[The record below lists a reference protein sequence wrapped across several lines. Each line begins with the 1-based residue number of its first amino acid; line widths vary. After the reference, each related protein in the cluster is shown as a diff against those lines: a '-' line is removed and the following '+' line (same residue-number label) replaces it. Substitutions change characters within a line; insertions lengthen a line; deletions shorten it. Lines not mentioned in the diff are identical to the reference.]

1 MNEILITIMLTA
13 ATAVIVAGAI
23 AAILFIVLLTW
34 QMIEDTF
41 L

>member
-1 MNEILITIMLTA
+1 MNEILITIMLAA
-13 ATAVIVAGAI
+13 ATAVVVTGAI
-23 AAILFIVLLTW
+23 AAILFLALLTW

>member
-1 MNEILITIMLTA
+1 MNEVLITIMLTA
-13 ATAVIVAGAI
+13 TTAVIVAGAI
-23 AAILFIVLLTW
+23 AAILFIALLTW

>member
-13 ATAVIVAGAI
+13 VTAVVVAGSI
-23 AAILFIVLLTW
+23 AAILFLALLTW
-34 QMIEDTF
+34 HLIEDRF

>member
-13 ATAVIVAGAI
+13 VTLVVTTGSVS
-23 AAILFIVLLTW
+23 AILFLALLTW

>member
-13 ATAVIVAGAI
+13 VTAVVVAGSI
-23 AAILFIVLLTW
+23 AAILFLALLTW
-34 QMIEDTF
+34 QLIEDRF

>member
-23 AAILFIVLLTW
+23 AVILFIALLTW